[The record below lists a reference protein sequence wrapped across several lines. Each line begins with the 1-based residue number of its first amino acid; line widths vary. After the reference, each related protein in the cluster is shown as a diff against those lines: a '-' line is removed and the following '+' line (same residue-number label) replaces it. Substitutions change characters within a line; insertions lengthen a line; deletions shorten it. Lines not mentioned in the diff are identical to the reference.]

1 MFTPLPNFQKLKLIS
16 ISIKG
21 FGDLVPGL
29 KKNDKLSNAKLVMTS
44 MNCLFGMAVVGMCF
58 SMMQRVA
65 RRYLARLVVSIKKL
79 ISCTVCCCKDPA
91 SSLVQLEDEKEI
103 ILNRIRMLKQY
114 DELLN
119 LKRRRATAST
129 S

>member
-1 MFTPLPNFQKLKLIS
+1 MSFQ
-16 ISIKG
+16 G

-29 KKNDKLSNAKLVMTS
+29 KKNDKLSNAKLAMTS
-44 MNCLFGMAVVGMCF
+44 MNCLFGMAIVGMCF

-65 RRYLARLVVSIKKL
+65 RRYLARLVVSVKKL
-79 ISCTVCCCKDPA
+79 ISCTVCCCKDHEKE
-91 SSLVQLEDEKEI
+91 LEDEKEV
-103 ILNRIRMLKQY
+103 ILGRIRMLKQY